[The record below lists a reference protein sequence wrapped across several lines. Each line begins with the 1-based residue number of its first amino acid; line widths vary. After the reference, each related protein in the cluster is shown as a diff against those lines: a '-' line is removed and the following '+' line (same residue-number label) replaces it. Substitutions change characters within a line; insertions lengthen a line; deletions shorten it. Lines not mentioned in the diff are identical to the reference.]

1 MPMKRIIRIYLLL
14 GITLTPCFRLLA
26 QELRTGIDFDRMILP
41 KVEFLSKLQLRKSF
55 VGQNPFYIVTQAGL
69 EYKII
74 KQLSIAGSF
83 RYSLEPLGISENS
96 LSPFSDKMR
105 YTAETKVKSKR
116 FDNGVRLRYRL
127 RYQHSE
133 TQQGKSK
140 DYLRNKLMLDY
151 KLIKE
156 MTPYAAAEL
165 YFRLG
170 ENELQKFRLY
180 LGADFKLFKRE
191 AELSYILEGDFDDT
205 YFLSYHMIGVFF
217 RI

>member
-1 MPMKRIIRIYLLL
+1 MKRVIRIYLLV
-14 GITLTPCFRLLA
+14 GIILTPCFRLWA

-41 KVEFLSKLQLRKSF
+41 KVEFLSKLQLRKTF
-55 VGQNPFYIVTQAGL
+55 VGQSAYYTITQAGL

-74 KQLSIAGSF
+74 KQISIAGSF
-83 RYSLEPLGISENS
+83 RYSIGPLEISENS
-96 LSPFSDKMR
+96 LIPFYDKMR

-127 RYQHSE
+127 RYQHSK
-133 TQQGKSK
+133 TQQGQSK

-156 MTPYAAAEL
+156 MTPYAGAEL

-170 ENELQKFRLY
+170 ENELQRFRLSV
-180 LGADFKLFKRE
+180 GADIKLFKRE
-191 AELSYILEGDFDDT
+191 AEVSYILEGEFEDT
-205 YFLSYHMIGVFF
+205 YFLSFHMIGFFF
-217 RI
+217 RV

>member
-14 GITLTPCFRLLA
+14 GIILTPCFRLWA

-41 KVEFLSKLQLRKSF
+41 KVEFQSKLQLRKSF
-55 VGQNPFYIVTQAGL
+55 VGQNAFYTITQAGL

-74 KQLSIAGSF
+74 KQVSIAGSF
-83 RYSLEPLGISENS
+83 RYSLGPIGTSENS
-96 LSPFSDKMR
+96 LTPFHDKMR

-170 ENELQKFRLY
+170 ENEFQRCRLY
-180 LGADFKLFKRE
+180 LGTDIKLFKRE
-191 AELSYILEGDFDDT
+191 AEVSYILEGEFDDT